1 MKTTLEFILA
11 GAAVKRYHTVTTL
24 MTETVGHH
32 SHGVALLCMLLDP
45 NPSRGLILAALLH
58 DLAEH
63 QTGDIPSPA
72 KHKYGIGDQVSE
84 LEDKL
89 LREAGLGMP
98 QLHPEDNRI
107 LKLAD
112 VAQGALFCIKEMSLG
127 NSNMRSIFN
136 RYVAYAEEMMLYGRE
151 KELFNLIKEM
161 ASECK

>member
-1 MKTTLEFILA
+1 MKNTLEFILA

-32 SHGVALLCMLLDP
+32 SHGVALLCMLLDLNP
-45 NPSRGLILAALLH
+45 NRGLIHAALLH

-72 KHKYGIGDQVSE
+72 KHKYGIGDQVSQ
-84 LEDKL
+84 LEEKL
-89 LREAGLGMP
+89 LKEAGIAMP
-98 QLHPEDNRI
+98 QLHPDDARI

-112 VAQGALFCIKEMSLG
+112 VAQGALFCVKEMSLG

-136 RYVAYAEEMMLYGRE
+136 RYIAYAEEMMLFGRE

-161 ASECK
+161 ADECK